1 MSGET
6 NPYKGLIVKQCRENR
21 ANDDTNG
28 AMVNSK
34 QHFELHAT

>member
-6 NPYKGLIVKQCRENR
+6 NLYKELIVNNAEKIATN
-21 ANDDTNG
+21 DTNG

-34 QHFELHAT
+34 QHFELHPA